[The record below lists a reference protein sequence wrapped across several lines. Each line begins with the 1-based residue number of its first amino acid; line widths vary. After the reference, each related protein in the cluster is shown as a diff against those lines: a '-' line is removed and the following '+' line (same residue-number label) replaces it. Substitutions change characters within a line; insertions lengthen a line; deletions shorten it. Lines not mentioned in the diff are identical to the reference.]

1 MNDGMNFDAIFKQ
14 KSNENYLYRL
24 LEEND
29 YNKGF
34 FELLSQ
40 LTMAEKCELS
50 VWKDKF
56 KEMKSIQNMDI
67 IVIEDRK
74 TGMIV
79 GSITLIYEPKF
90 IRGLGYVCHIEDF
103 VIDANH
109 RKHKLGSVMLDISL
123 AFSKLKK
130 CYKIILDCDEKVQGF
145 YQKNGFSVKSKGMAL
160 YINK

>member
-24 LEEND
+24 REEND

>member
-1 MNDGMNFDAIFKQ
+1 MNDGMNVDAIFKL
-14 KSNENYLYRL
+14 KSNENYLYRF

-40 LTMAEKCELS
+40 LTMADKCEFS
-50 VWKDKF
+50 AWKDKF
-56 KEMKSIQNMDI
+56 KEMTSIQNMDI

-109 RKHKLGSVMLDISL
+109 RKHKLGSIMLDISI

-130 CYKIILDCDEKVQGF
+130 CYKIILDCEEKVQGF

-160 YINK
+160 YLNK